1 MGQLKPGSID
11 DMANSMA
18 DSIDK
23 AMQSEWS
30 VAFPHQTL
38 PDQGKRDRQVMFVAI
53 AKGVLGYLHDNLA
66 ALETTVVKDDPPV
79 GHKHHL
85 TFDLT
90 PST

>member
-18 DSIDK
+18 DRIDK
-23 AMQSEWS
+23 AMQAEWPA
-30 VAFPHQTL
+30 AFSGQTL

-66 ALETTVVKDDPPV
+66 ALETDVVKDNPAT

-85 TFDLT
+85 TFDL
-90 PST
+90 S

>member
-18 DSIDK
+18 DRIDK
-23 AMQSEWS
+23 AMQAEWPA
-30 VAFPHQTL
+30 AFPGQTL

-66 ALETTVVKDDPPV
+66 ALETDVVKDTTA
-79 GHKHHL
+79 GHEHHL

-90 PST
+90 

>member
-18 DSIDK
+18 DCIDK
-23 AMQSEWS
+23 AMQAEWPA
-30 VAFPHQTL
+30 AFPGQSL
-38 PDQGKRDRQVMFVAI
+38 PDQGKRDRQVLFVAI

-66 ALETTVVKDDPPV
+66 ALETNVVKDDPNL

-85 TFDLT
+85 DFDLN
-90 PST
+90 